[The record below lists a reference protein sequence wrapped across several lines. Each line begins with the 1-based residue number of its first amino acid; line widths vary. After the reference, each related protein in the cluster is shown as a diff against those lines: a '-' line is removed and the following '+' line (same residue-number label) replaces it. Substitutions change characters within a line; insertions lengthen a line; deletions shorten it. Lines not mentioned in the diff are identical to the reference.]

1 MTAAKSVICGVDFG
15 AQRSGNTVVAV
26 KTGSTTTLHRSAKGQ
41 ETDPWI
47 VELLTELKPALV
59 AIDAPL
65 SLPGIYL
72 TPREYS
78 EHKYTDYFYRACDRE
93 LQAMSPMFLGGL
105 TARAMRLKD
114 ILARMN
120 VEVIETY
127 PKKIR
132 ASGIKVNIDK
142 AKDAHEE
149 DALFCLALAE
159 LYHQKK
165 ARGVGSAN
173 EGLIW
178 LPG

>member
-1 MTAAKSVICGVDFG
+1 MTSVKSVICGVDFG

-26 KTGSTTTLHRSAKGQ
+26 NAGSKISLHRPSKGQ

-47 VELLTELKPALV
+47 VELLTELNPALV

-72 TPREYS
+72 APKQYA
-78 EHKYTDYFYRACDRE
+78 DYFYRACDRE

-114 ILARMN
+114 ILIKTN

-127 PKKIR
+127 PKKIK
-132 ASGIKVNIDK
+132 ASGIKVNLDIAQDS
-142 AKDAHEE
+142 HEQ

-159 LYHQKK
+159 LYQQKK
-165 ARGVGSAN
+165 ATGVGSAD